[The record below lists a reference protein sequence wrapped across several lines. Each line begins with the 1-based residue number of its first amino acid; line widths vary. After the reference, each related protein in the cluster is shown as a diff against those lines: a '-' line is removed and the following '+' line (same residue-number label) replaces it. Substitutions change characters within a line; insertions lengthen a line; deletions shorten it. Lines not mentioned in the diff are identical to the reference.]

1 MCFSQNKSHFIKF
14 GKNKREVHF
23 KGFSTHSKLVGTVVS
38 DGPIE
43 SDNAVFY
50 FEVTISKLSQ
60 RKGIISVGICDSDHP
75 ENSELGS
82 TRKSYCLRTDGKIYT
97 NKSNGIDFCPKIQEK
112 DTIGCGIIFSEET
125 IFFTVNG
132 RLIKKD
138 AFRLPHD
145 PSIERRAA
153 VSFTNAHCS
162 IKANFGKKNFKF
174 GIEDML
180 SGHYKEVYEQI
191 NQIKIDPKNAFDL
204 VHEYLIHSGFVG
216 TLKAFEEESAFELI
230 KKEKQEE
237 QKDEFAAMANIS
249 ASVEKPR
256 KKTLGPENLKF
267 NSKNFSTS
275 NKDEPVGKSERKA
288 SQSPPEKVEEQEKE
302 DDNMNDQNPE
312 EEVKDNKEEQ
322 KDEKEPENNPEAKD
336 VEMESCDLHK
346 DNNQPKEPTRVPGEE
361 EEEVIDTTTKNKDAE
376 MGESARHRNIPDKSL
391 VSNDAGESELSEP
404 FEIDPFFGK
413 TVSLDILRSLPSS
426 RQRAGRS
433 ESIHNPIL
441 TDFWKTFN
449 ENGEDWTK
457 IKPEQN
463 YYKLEERGFIRHL
476 LLEGKYVQAFQHLQ
490 ETFPEI
496 LEEDKRVS
504 MGIHCLKLVEIIKE
518 NNMNDAI
525 EFVQDKEFN
534 NDEIILPA
542 INEEGDST
550 EVKPKDFFSLVAY
563 TDLDT

>member
-1 MCFSQNKSHFIKF
+1 
-14 GKNKREVHF
+14 
-23 KGFSTHSKLVGTVVS
+23 
-38 DGPIE
+38 
-43 SDNAVFY
+43 
-50 FEVTISKLSQ
+50 
-60 RKGIISVGICDSDHP
+60 
-75 ENSELGS
+75 
-82 TRKSYCLRTDGKIYT
+82 
-97 NKSNGIDFCPKIQEK
+97 
-112 DTIGCGIIFSEET
+112 
-125 IFFTVNG
+125 
-132 RLIKKD
+132 
-138 AFRLPHD
+138 
-145 PSIERRAA
+145 
-153 VSFTNAHCS
+153 
-162 IKANFGKKNFKF
+162 
-174 GIEDML
+174 ML
-180 SGHYKEVYEQI
+180 SGHYKEVFEQI

-267 NSKNFSTS
+267 NSKNLSTS
-275 NKDEPVGKSERKA
+275 NKDELAGKSERKV

-302 DDNMNDQNPE
+302 DDNMNYQNPE
-312 EEVKDNKEEQ
+312 EEAKNNQEGNFHGLTNLLTVFLEQ
-322 KDEKEPENNPEAKD
+322 KGEKEPENNPEAKD
-336 VEMESCDLHK
+336 VEMEACDPQK
-346 DNNQPKEPTRVPGEE
+346 DNNQPSIFDPYNSFIEEPTRVPGEE
-361 EEEVIDTTTKNKDAE
+361 EEEVIDTNTKNKDAE
-376 MGESARHRNIPDKSL
+376 MGEIAPNRNIPDKSL
-391 VSNDAGESELSEP
+391 VSNDLGESELSEP

-518 NNMNDAI
+518 NNMSDAI
-525 EFVQDKEFN
+525 EFVKDKEFN
-534 NDEIILPA
+534 NDQITLPA
-542 INEEGDST
+542 INEEGNFI